1 MDIKAK
7 LDGLAELR
15 AQEDAIRLHY
25 DDLKAQILT
34 PEIIKALDD
43 INAEMETSLGTLK
56 DGINSLTADIKDEVI
71 KNGTTV
77 KGTLLMAV
85 WNKGRISWDTKGLD
99 GYAVAHPE
107 MSAFRSVGEPS
118 VTIRSV

>member
-1 MDIKAK
+1 MN
-7 LDGLAELR
+7 
-15 AQEDAIRLHY
+15 Y

-56 DGINSLTADIKDEVI
+56 DGINSLTADIKDKVI

-118 VTIRSV
+118 VTIRSVVERITKCQ